1 MVGMGTDEATG
12 KARLRSEIVEAMQG
26 LNKIGVAGDD
36 ELRKTTMR
44 MLGCD
49 AVLAGYFN
57 VATNV

>member
-1 MVGMGTDEATG
+1 MKTIEPKG

-44 MLGCD
+44 MLGRD
-49 AVLAGYFN
+49 AVFAGYFN

>member
-1 MVGMGTDEATG
+1 MKTIEPKG

-44 MLGCD
+44 MLGRD